1 MDDIRFKE
9 NFRLNKEALHK
20 ICEKVKEI
28 GKSNSNMRLCIPL
41 QKRVAIAL
49 YALGSS
55 AEYRTV
61 ASVFGVG
68 RTTVGEIVVDFLH
81 NFLKIENDEIP
92 SSWIQDAAK
101 ISTEIQPHHPTRAGE
116 NDVTASAIRN
126 AIALSFHEG
135 DGDGIGHDGDG
146 DGNEGGSG
154 HDGDGNGG
162 DNGGSVSGNN
172 WVNVEF

>member
-9 NFRLNKEALHK
+9 NFRVNKEAFHK
-20 ICEKVKEI
+20 VCEKVKEI
-28 GKSNSNMRLCIPL
+28 VKSNNNMRLCIPL

-61 ASVFGVG
+61 ASLFGVG
-68 RTTVGEIVVDFLH
+68 RSTVGEIVVDFLQ
-81 NFLKIENDEIP
+81 NFLKIENDEIS
-92 SSWIQDAAK
+92 SSWIQNAAE
-101 ISTEIQPHHPTRAGE
+101 IITEIQPHHTTRAGE

-126 AIALSFHEG
+126 AIALSFRECFLVA
-135 DGDGIGHDGDG
+135 DKGDG

-154 HDGDGNGG
+154 HDGDGNGS
-162 DNGGSVSGNN
+162 DNDGSDGGNN